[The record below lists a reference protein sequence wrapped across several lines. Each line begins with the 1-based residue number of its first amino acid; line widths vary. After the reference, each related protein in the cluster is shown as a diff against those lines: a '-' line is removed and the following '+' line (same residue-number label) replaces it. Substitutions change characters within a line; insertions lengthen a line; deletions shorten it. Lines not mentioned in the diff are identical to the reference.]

1 METCWQKQAKKRQ
14 AVLSVL
20 FFPAQVQVRGAW
32 DGGLLP
38 SGLELSDV

>member
-1 METCWQKQAKKRQ
+1 MLAEASKEEA